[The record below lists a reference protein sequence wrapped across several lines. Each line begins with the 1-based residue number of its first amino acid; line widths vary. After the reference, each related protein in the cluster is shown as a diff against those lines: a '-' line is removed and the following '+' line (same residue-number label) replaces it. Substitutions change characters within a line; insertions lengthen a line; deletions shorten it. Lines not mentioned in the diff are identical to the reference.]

1 MAMKTYRMFVQE
13 RGAEK
18 PIELTAE
25 MVSDLRVVDFA
36 RQRLAAQAHILEIE
50 IWSGERRLCRL
61 CRAEDQAAISAV
73 QLGVVAEDALSVERN
88 AAGRG

>member
-1 MAMKTYRMFVQE
+1 MFVHEYGGDEPTQ
-13 RGAEK
+13 
-18 PIELTAE
+18 LTAE

-36 RQRLAAQAHILEIE
+36 RQRLCGSPRILEID

-61 CRAEDQAAISAV
+61 QRDSANCGGSPV
-73 QLGVVAEDALSVERN
+73 KLGVVAEDALLVERN

>member
-1 MAMKTYRMFVQE
+1 MKTYRMLVQE
-13 RGAEK
+13 RGGEM
-18 PIELTAE
+18 PVELTAE

-36 RQRLAAQAHILEIE
+36 RQRLAAQARILDIE

-61 CRAEDQAAISAV
+61 SRAEDAAAASAV
-73 QLGVVAEDALSVERN
+73 QLGVMAEDALLVERN

>member
-1 MAMKTYRMFVQE
+1 MKTYRMFVQE
-13 RGAEK
+13 RGGER

-36 RQRLAAQAHILEIE
+36 RQRLAAQARVVEIE

-61 CRAEDQAAISAV
+61 SRAEDQAATSAV
-73 QLGVVAEDALSVERN
+73 QLGVVAENALLVERN

>member
-1 MAMKTYRMFVQE
+1 MKTYRMLVQE
-13 RGAEK
+13 RGAEA
-18 PIELTAE
+18 PTQLTAE

-36 RQRLAAQAHILEIE
+36 RQRLCAQARIVEIE

-61 CRAEDQAAISAV
+61 SRAEDQAAASAV
-73 QLGVVAEDALSVERN
+73 QFGVVAENALVVECN

>member
-1 MAMKTYRMFVQE
+1 MKTYRVLVQE
-13 RGAEK
+13 RGGEK
-18 PIELTAE
+18 PVELTTE

-36 RQRLAAQAHILEIE
+36 RQRLAAQARIVGIE

-61 CRAEDQAAISAV
+61 SRAEDQAAASAV
-73 QLGVVAEDALSVERN
+73 QFGIVAENALLVERN

>member
-1 MAMKTYRMFVQE
+1 MKTYRMIVQE
-13 RGAEK
+13 RGGEA
-18 PIELTAE
+18 PALFTAE

-36 RQRLAAQAHILEIE
+36 RQRLAAEARILQIE

-61 CRAEDQAAISAV
+61 SRAGPETAAASAV
-73 QLGVVAEDALSVERN
+73 QLGIVAEDALLVERN

>member
-1 MAMKTYRMFVQE
+1 MKTYRMLVQE
-13 RGAEK
+13 RGGET
-18 PIELTAE
+18 PVELTAE

-36 RQRLAAQAHILEIE
+36 RQRLAAQARILEIE

-61 CRAEDQAAISAV
+61 SRGGPEAPSAV
-73 QLGVVAEDALSVERN
+73 QFGVVAEDAFSVERN